1 MKLNKYQ
8 NKLANFM
15 TDNGVP
21 QDIAVLLASREDNS
35 KDWLKGLPISCV
47 VGSIFMWDDQP
58 EVPDFWADFHEVF
71 REECLFYNI
80 TAEFKL

>member
-8 NKLANFM
+8 NKFANFM

-35 KDWLKGLPISCV
+35 KDWFKGLPISCV
-47 VGSIFMWDDQP
+47 VGSIFIWSEQP
-58 EVPDFWADFHEVF
+58 EALDFWPDFHEVF